1 MNVPFLSGEY
11 WYGGASHDGVKMP
24 IGANDCYEI
33 DCTKNETPNQMMPLF
48 LSSKGRC
55 LWAREG
61 FHIRFNRGE
70 IVCDDC
76 AVLTECG
83 ETLKDA
89 FQYAAGHCFSVS
101 GKAPDAALWRG
112 PMFNTWIEL
121 TFYQTQEAVLR
132 YARGIVEN
140 GFTPGVLMIDDGW
153 AEYYGGWRFHSGRF
167 PDAAAMLRELHDMGF
182 QVMMWVVPYIS
193 PDTMA
198 YRHLKEIGALI
209 CGEDGEPYI
218 TRWWNG
224 CSAVLDIG
232 RKEADDW
239 MHGQLKALMDLGV
252 DGFKFDGGDCVYYP
266 EQEGAPTPKERCEAW
281 VRFGA
286 QYALNEYRASWMGAG
301 LPVMQRLCDK
311 PHSWGTDGLGAL
323 IPNML
328 AQGITGHPFCCADMV
343 GGGEYLNFAENSDS
357 LDEELFV
364 CHSAVSCLTP
374 GIQFSAAP
382 WRVLGKEANEAI
394 HRQLALRTEYLP
406 VLEQVLRQSA
416 QTGEPAVR
424 YLEYEFPGEGCER
437 ITDCFMLGDALLI
450 APALEPKQ
458 AERRVYVPKGVWE
471 TPRGEMQSGGE
482 WCVFP
487 LENALPIVLRRKK
500 GACGSAEV

>member
-1 MNVPFLSGEY
+1 
-11 WYGGASHDGVKMP
+11 
-24 IGANDCYEI
+24 
-33 DCTKNETPNQMMPLF
+33 
-48 LSSKGRC
+48 
-55 LWAREG
+55 
-61 FHIRFNRGE
+61 
-70 IVCDDC
+70 
-76 AVLTECG
+76 
-83 ETLKDA
+83 
-89 FQYAAGHCFSVS
+89 
-101 GKAPDAALWRG
+101 
-112 PMFNTWIEL
+112 
-121 TFYQTQEAVLR
+121 
-132 YARGIVEN
+132 
-140 GFTPGVLMIDDGW
+140 
-153 AEYYGGWRFHSGRF
+153 
-167 PDAAAMLRELHDMGF
+167 
-182 QVMMWVVPYIS
+182 
-193 PDTMA
+193 
-198 YRHLKEIGALI
+198 
-209 CGEDGEPYI
+209 
-218 TRWWNG
+218 
-224 CSAVLDIG
+224 
-232 RKEADDW
+232 
-239 MHGQLKALMDLGV
+239 
-252 DGFKFDGGDCVYYP
+252 
-266 EQEGAPTPKERCEAW
+266 
-281 VRFGA
+281 
-286 QYALNEYRASWMGAG
+286 
-301 LPVMQRLCDK
+301 
-311 PHSWGTDGLGAL
+311 
-323 IPNML
+323 ML

-343 GGGEYLNFAENSDS
+343 GGGEYLNFAENSDR